1 MKLLLTTLVILMGLL
16 GGAGVVW
23 ASDFEKG
30 WAAYKSG
37 DFATA
42 LKEWKPLAEQGNA
55 FEQ

>member
-1 MKLLLTTLVILMGLL
+1 MKRLLTTLVILMGLL

-23 ASDFEKG
+23 ASDLEKG

-42 LKEWKPLAEQGNA
+42 LKEWKPSAERGNA